1 MPDVS
6 PLSGQQPVPAGTAP
20 LVEIRRSARRRRT
33 VSAYRDGDT
42 IIVLLPARL
51 TKADERR
58 LVGEMVAKVTERE
71 AALRVRGP
79 RSSNSAL
86 AARAAELSRAHLEG
100 RARPSS
106 VRWVTNMRHR
116 WGSATP
122 SDGTIRLSNRL
133 QTMPEW
139 VIDYVLVHELSHLIE
154 GGHGPE
160 FWAWANRYPR
170 TERARGFLEGVAL
183 SGQLPVVPESGSD
196 FDSGSDFE
204 SVSDSVPDPEPG
216 PDSEPEVPGPCSL
229 W

>member
-6 PLSGQQPVPAGTAP
+6 PLSGQQPALTGRTP
-20 LVEIRRSARRRRT
+20 LVEVRRSARRRRT

-42 IIVLLPARL
+42 IVVLLPARL

-58 LVGEMVAKVTERE
+58 LVGEMVAKVTDRE
-71 AALRVRGP
+71 EALRIRGP
-79 RSSNSAL
+79 RSSDAAL
-86 AARAAELSRAHLEG
+86 ARRAAELSRAHLDG

-122 SDGTIRLSNRL
+122 SDGTIRLSHRL
-133 QTMPEW
+133 RSMPEW

-183 SGQLPVVPESGSD
+183 SGQLPAVP
-196 FDSGSDFE
+196 DSGSDSGF
-204 SVSDSVPDPEPG
+204 DF
-216 PDSEPEVPGPCSL
+216 DSEPDAPGPCSL